1 MKKHFRFSRFKDHQY
16 IVLKRK
22 EVVICKPIFLILDSN
37 YIEIKGASLN
47 NLKGIDIN
55 IPHNKMVVV
64 TGVSGSGKSSLIF
77 DTLYAEGQRRYVE
90 SLSSYARQFLSR
102 MKTPEVE
109 YINGLAH
116 ASAIEQKVN
125 SKNPRSTVGTST
137 EIYDY
142 LKLLFARIGKTISPI
157 SGNEVKRHSTKDV
170 LSYLK
175 DFKKGDQ
182 IYILNLLEHDLIS
195 KEHFEVQMMKGFVRI
210 MVDNTMHKIENFDFN
225 NIKPKSKVY
234 LIFDR
239 LIFDPNS
246 EELESRIADSVDNA
260 FWEGK
265 GKITLFTKSEKEKYK
280 EFSNL
285 FELDGITFEVP
296 TQNLLSFNNPYGA
309 CKTCGGMG
317 DVLGI
322 DEKLVITDTGLSLY
336 DGVVVPWRSE
346 AMSRWKDR
354 FIGLAEK
361 YKFPIHRP
369 YFELTEKE
377 KDLLWQGNKELE
389 GINAFFKMVEENS
402 YKIQYRVM
410 LSRYRGKT
418 ICKECK
424 GTKIR
429 VDANYLKLIDKNTN
443 VQTGISE
450 ILLMSIDK
458 AYDYFSTLTINET
471 EKKVADR
478 ILTEVTTRLSFL
490 SDVGLGYLSLNRK
503 SNSLSGGESQ
513 RINLATSLGSNLVGS
528 MYILDEPSIGLH
540 PRDTERLVKVLSKLK
555 DAGNSVI
562 IVEHEEDIM
571 HAADEIIDIGPNA
584 GTHGGELVY
593 QGKYADFMKNGV
605 GLTSEYLRCERN
617 IYFPSLNFAP
627 SSFVEITNAREN
639 NLKNISIQFPVEAL
653 TVVTGVSGSGKSS
666 LVHNIIYP
674 AVSKELEQFG
684 FTKIGEYKEI
694 KFNKKA
700 IGVVE
705 MVNQDPIGKS
715 SRSNPVTY
723 SKAYDHIRELFANR
737 QESKMRM
744 YEPKHF
750 SFNVDGGRCD
760 HCKGE
765 GQTTIEMQFMADI
778 QLECEV
784 CKGERFKEEVREI
797 KYNGKSISDV
807 LNLTV
812 DESLEFFE
820 GVTAITSKLK
830 PLHDV
835 GLGYVKLGQSSNTL
849 SGGEAQRVK
858 LASFLA
864 KSNSRGYTP
873 TLFIFDEPT
882 TGLHFHDINKLVKSL
897 KALVE
902 KGNTVLVVEHNTEVI
917 KCADW
922 IIDLGPEGGDA
933 GGNLVFQGITKEI
946 LGCKESYTAQYLKG
960 KF

>member
-1 MKKHFRFSRFKDHQY
+1 
-16 IVLKRK
+16 
-22 EVVICKPIFLILDSN
+22 LDNN

-55 IPHNKMVVV
+55 IPHNKIVVV

-102 MKTPEVE
+102 MKKPEVE
-109 YINGLAH
+109 YINGLAP
-116 ASAIEQKVN
+116 AIAIEQKVN
-125 SKNPRSTVGTST
+125 NKNPRSTVGTST

-142 LKLLFARIGKTISPI
+142 LKLLFARIGKTISPV
-157 SGNEVKRHSTKDV
+157 SGKEVKRHSVKDV
-170 LSYLK
+170 LNFVNNLET
-175 DFKKGDQ
+175 GDQ
-182 IYILNLLEHDLIS
+182 IYVLTILEHENIS
-195 KEHFEVQMMKGFVRI
+195 PEHFEVQMMKGFVRI
-210 MVDNTMHKIENFDFN
+210 LVDGNIHKIEGFDFSK
-225 NIKPKSKVY
+225 ITKKSTVY
-234 LIFDR
+234 LVLDR
-239 LIFDPNS
+239 LVFESHS
-246 EELESRIADSVDNA
+246 EEQESRIADSVENA
-260 FWEGK
+260 FWEGN
-265 GKITLFTKSEKEKYK
+265 GKITLYIKNQDQSSYVQ
-280 EFSNL
+280 FSNL
-285 FELDGITFEVP
+285 FELDGISFEVP
-296 TQNLLSFNNPYGA
+296 SQNLLSFNNPYGA
-309 CKTCGGMG
+309 CKSCGGMG

-322 DEKLVITDTGLSLY
+322 DEKLVIPDTSLSLY
-336 DGVVVPWRSE
+336 DGVVMPWRSE
-346 AMSRWKDR
+346 AMSKWKDR
-354 FIGLAEK
+354 FISFAEK
-361 YKFPIHRP
+361 AEFPIHRP
-369 YFELTEKE
+369 YFELTEEE
-377 KDLLWQGNKELE
+377 KNLLWQGNKYLE

-429 VDANYLKLIDKNTN
+429 LDANYLKLVDSKSKI
-443 VQTGISE
+443 QTSISQ
-450 ILLMSIDK
+450 ILLMSIDQ
-458 AYDYFSTLTINET
+458 AFEFFSNLNIHANDE
-471 EKKVADR
+471 KVAKR
-478 ILTEVTTRLSFL
+478 ILVEVTTRLSFL

-540 PRDTERLVKVLSKLK
+540 PRDTARLVKVLTKLK

-571 HAADEIIDIGPNA
+571 HAADEIIDIGPMA
-584 GTHGGELVY
+584 GSHGGELVY
-593 QGKYADFMKNGV
+593 QGSYKDFMKKGN
-605 GLTSEYLRCERN
+605 GLTSDYLRGEKK
-617 IYFPSLNFAP
+617 ISFPSENFSP
-627 SSFVEITNAREN
+627 TSFVEITNAREH
-639 NLKNISIQFPVEAL
+639 NLKNISIKFPLEAL

-674 AVSKELEQFG
+674 AVAKELEQYG
-684 FTKIGEYKEI
+684 FTKIGEYKDI
-694 KFNKKA
+694 KFNRKA

-723 SKAYDHIRELFANR
+723 SKAYDHIRELFASR
-737 QESKMRM
+737 QESKRRM

-760 HCKGE
+760 NCKGE

-784 CKGERFKEEVREI
+784 CKGKRFKE
-797 KYNGKSISDV
+797 DV
-807 LNLTV
+807 LEIQYDNKNIAEVLDMTV
-812 DESLEFFE
+812 DEALGFFKE
-820 GVTAITSKLK
+820 ITAISSKLQ
-830 PLHDV
+830 PLQDV

-864 KSNSRGYTP
+864 KSNSRSYTP

-897 KALVE
+897 KALIE

-922 IIDLGPEGGDA
+922 IIDLGPEGGEA

-946 LGCKESYTAQYLKG
+946 LDCKESYTAEYLRD